1 MALEKNRNRR
11 TYFNHPLVVESL
23 QCLPAALTYRTA
35 EEFRGYVIGHVPQNS
50 LKGRQRIAG
59 YLLQRFSQNG
69 RLNLPLAAA
78 IAQFGDSR
86 ISREILLFEL
96 LRVYPV
102 LVEIATHW
110 LAELPETGG
119 CRDSLKDFL
128 AARIPGRST
137 EKVAKDALT
146 TLTQCGKVSRLKIGW
161 YTAVW
166 SRPPIEVFLY
176 VLAALYPKP
185 AVVPVAVFAGQAIL
199 RALLWPPSCI
209 EELLFEAERAGHISK
224 ISQLDQYHQFTVA
237 GSGRERMERLFPNVL
252 LAAEQSMLFDLQP
265 EVER

>member
-1 MALEKNRNRR
+1 MAEEKSKRQR
-11 TYFNHPLVVESL
+11 TYFNRPLIAESL
-23 QCLPAALTYRTA
+23 KCLPAAVRLPGA
-35 EEFRGYVIGHVPQNS
+35 KDFRKYVLDHIPQNS
-50 LKGRQRIAG
+50 LKGRQRIAR
-59 YLLQRFSQNG
+59 YLVDRFSENG
-69 RLNLPLAAA
+69 RMNLPLAAA
-78 IAQFGDSR
+78 LARFGDSR
-86 ISREILLFEL
+86 ISREILCFEL
-96 LRVYPV
+96 LRIYPI
-102 LVEIATHW
+102 LAEIATHW

-119 CRDSLKDFL
+119 SRDSLKDFL

-185 AVVPVAVFAGQAIL
+185 AVVPVAVFAGQPIL

-252 LAAEQSMLFDLQP
+252 RAAEQGMLFGLQP